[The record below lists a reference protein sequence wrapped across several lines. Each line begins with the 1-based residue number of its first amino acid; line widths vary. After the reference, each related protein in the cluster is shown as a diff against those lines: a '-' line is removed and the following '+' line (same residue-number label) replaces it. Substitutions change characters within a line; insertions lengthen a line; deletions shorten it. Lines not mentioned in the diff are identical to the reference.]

1 MDTLTKEVLSKDED
15 LAKIHNKIHKIED
28 WDLLHKNPMVTICM
42 ATYNHENYIREALD
56 GVLMQKT
63 GFEYEIIIK
72 EDKSTDKTREIVE
85 DYQKKHPDKIRLWLC
100 KENLY
105 SQKLKPQLDAFA
117 RGKYIARCEGDDY
130 WIDPLKLQK
139 QVVFLEENQDI
150 KICCHPSY
158 RLYGSECKK
167 DGYGYWGEETK
178 IISAKQAVINYITAP
193 LQSILFRNENR
204 THDLSKITK
213 ELLGGHSTIQIFYAM
228 PNGIAY
234 LPEYMAVYRVRSL
247 SSVSK
252 ILFKNDKGYLQ
263 RQMKNI
269 KGLDLLNQYSNYQF
283 NQEFLKSKRLRIFG
297 FIKTGFLSTCQLTDL
312 VFRYKL
318 YKDFMPLLQA
328 LKTHVISKLA
338 RLKNKL
344 KIRLK

>member
-1 MDTLTKEVLSKDED
+1 MDTLTKEVLNKDED
-15 LAKIHNKIHKIED
+15 LKKIHNKIHKIED

-139 QVVFLEENQDI
+139 QVVFLEENQDYNVCVGRY
-150 KICCHPSY
+150 KFYYQNSGTFKKNRDFASLNKVLTLKDYLAYKFSHTATFLY
-158 RLYGSECKK
+158 RKNFEKLPDWMKK
-167 DGYGYWGEETK
+167 VYAGD
-178 IISAKQAVINYITAP
+178 
-193 LQSILFRNENR
+193 QSIIIVVAR
-204 THDLSKITK
+204 DKKIK
-213 ELLGGHSTIQIFYAM
+213 YFKDFFS
-228 PNGIAY
+228 
-234 LPEYMAVYRVRSL
+234 VYRVHNT
-247 SSVSK
+247 SVSSQFAKKDPK
-252 ILFKNDKGYLQ
+252 IAYDNGEKYLTVIDNYTNHQYAKIIYRRRKLNTLYFK
-263 RQMKNI
+263 ME
-269 KGLDLLNQYSNYQF
+269 SS
-283 NQEFLKSKRLRIFG
+283 KSKIEVFFYKSYMFLYRWYVV
-297 FIKTGFLSTCQLTDL
+297 KTT
-312 VFRYKL
+312 
-318 YKDFMPLLQA
+318 
-328 LKTHVISKLA
+328 
-338 RLKNKL
+338 
-344 KIRLK
+344 